1 MFDLNQIPWDY
12 TVEVM
17 NRCKGLDLLYR
28 VPEELGK
35 EVPNT
40 EQEVMTKMSPKK
52 KKGKKATCLSE
63 EAY

>member
-1 MFDLNQIPWDY
+1 M
-12 TVEVM
+12 EVM
-17 NRCKGLDLLYR
+17 NRCKGLDLVHR

-40 EQEVMTKMSPKK
+40 EQEVVTKISPPKK
-52 KKGKKATCLSE
+52 KATWLSE

>member
-1 MFDLNQIPWDY
+1 M
-12 TVEVM
+12 EVM

-40 EQEVMTKMSPKK
+40 EQEVMTKMSPKI

>member
-1 MFDLNQIPWDY
+1 M
-12 TVEVM
+12 EVM

-40 EQEVMTKMSPKK
+40 EQAVMTKMSPKK